1 VGISD
6 EKLGGW
12 LHEAA
17 ENRYRKAGSCVTALF
32 LLPRAGDALVMLPMD
47 DGFADEQEA
56 RALARRVGAVSAAV
70 VGECWVGIS
79 TLAVQALTRL
89 PWQDL
94 PVPADQD
101 PAERFEAVITTVV
114 GVGRPVWR
122 RVTRVERGAHGVTLR
137 PVAVSDAAPRTD
149 GLAGW
154 LAAILPCAPGSGE
167 RPE

>member
-6 EKLGGW
+6 EGLGAW

-17 ENRYRKAGSCVTALF
+17 ESRYRAAGSGVTCLF
-32 LLPRAGDALVMLPMD
+32 LLPRAEDALVMVPMD
-47 DGFADEQEA
+47 DALADEQEA
-56 RALARRVGAVSAAV
+56 RALARRVDAVSAAV
-70 VGECWVGIS
+70 VGEYWVGIS
-79 TLAVQALTRL
+79 TLPVRAATRL

-137 PVAVSDAAPRTD
+137 PVTVADAAPRAD

-154 LAAILPCAPGSGE
+154 LAAILPPALG
-167 RPE
+167 